1 MLTANYGRTGPEWMP
16 SARKKSSNK
25 KIQIELN
32 DELTHPRVRKTRQ
45 QKLELALT
53 RIEQSELT
61 EEEKNN
67 LYALYKRLPLSKR
80 QSFCILLS
88 LNDRVTAPAVNPAI
102 KPIQ

>member
-1 MLTANYGRTGPEWMP
+1 MIDAY
-16 SARKKSSNK
+16 RKLWPNRAGVDAIGTEEELEQ

-61 EEEKNN
+61 VEEKNN
-67 LYALYKRLPLSKR
+67 LSALYKKIAA
-80 QSFCILLS
+80 Q
-88 LNDRVTAPAVNPAI
+88 
-102 KPIQ
+102 